1 MLTPRLLMPL
11 LLAACLASCT
21 SAWQGASSTISAAIT
36 GMKAPA
42 ISREAVAALP
52 YYQLLLEHG
61 SGHDVML
68 LTRVTDTTLYWQ
80 TVNQASVI
88 LADGLVV
95 RTTGMPADL
104 QQTHIN
110 GSNPFALGLHTLK
123 AGATFTRQLDLE
135 GYRYGVE
142 VQSTFHPGPLET
154 ITIVDEQHSLR
165 RIDERV
171 QAPQIRLDATNHY
184 WIDDNGFIWKSR
196 QTLWPGNTLTMTQ
209 LRPYGFIDL

>member
-1 MLTPRLLMPL
+1 MLKLRPML
-11 LLAACLASCT
+11 LLLVAGLAGCT
-21 SAWQGASSTISAAIT
+21 STWQGASSTINAAIA
-36 GMKAPA
+36 GIRAPA
-42 ISREAVAALP
+42 ISREKVASLP
-52 YYQLLLEHG
+52 YYQLLLEHNN
-61 SGHDVML
+61 GHDVML

-80 TVNQASVI
+80 TVNQVSVI

-104 QQTHIN
+104 QQTHIT
-110 GSNPFALGLHTLK
+110 GSNPFALGLQTVK
-123 AGATFTRQLDLE
+123 AGTTFTRQLDLE

-154 ITIVDEQHSLR
+154 ITIVDEHRSLR
-165 RIDERV
+165 RIDEHV
-171 QAPQIRLDATNHY
+171 LAPQIRLDATNHY
-184 WIDDNGFIWKSR
+184 WIDDSGFIWKSQ